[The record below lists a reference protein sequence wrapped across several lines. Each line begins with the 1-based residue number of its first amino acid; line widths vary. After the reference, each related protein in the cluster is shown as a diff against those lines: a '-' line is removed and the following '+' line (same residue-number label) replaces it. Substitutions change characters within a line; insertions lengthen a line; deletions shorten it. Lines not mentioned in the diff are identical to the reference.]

1 MLLEQL
7 STYVRVKVLFFASC
21 KVEVY
26 ELESCVRGHHVYGRV
41 WRATVD
47 EQSECKPE
55 PRNQDLYAVA
65 VLKND
70 AVVGHVP
77 RKISAACTMF
87 IRKRGTINCVVKGR
101 RRYSSDLPQG
111 GLEIP
116 CVYRMARQFQTGV
129 KNRDRWSV
137 N

>member
-1 MLLEQL
+1 M
-7 STYVRVKVLFFASC
+7 
-21 KVEVY
+21 
-26 ELESCVRGHHVYGRV
+26 RGHHVYGRV

-47 EQSECKPE
+47 EQLECKPE

-65 VLKND
+65 VFKND
-70 AVVGHVP
+70 VVVGHVP
-77 RKISAACTMF
+77 RKISAACTLF

-111 GLEIP
+111 GLEIS

-129 KNRDRWSV
+129 KNKETAG
-137 N
+137 